1 MKKLPLI
8 LSSVFVCASLHAQLN
23 GDGYYRV
30 LNQKTSRYITVQDNR
45 GSIDIATTKA
55 DLLAI
60 KTVRGFD
67 RMVDDPASVIYIE
80 SVQGQYNLKA
90 QGTDTKVITGGRYL
104 NLKKVGPTYQAYGKV
119 NGMEI
124 YLSDEE
130 NLLDP
135 DTARLVQ
142 NGNGFYRNWYILP
155 VNQADNQYFGLRPEL
170 SVGGHRYL
178 TFYAS
183 FPFNLQSSGMKAYT
197 VTKVDG
203 DMAVW
208 KELSGTVPMSTPV
221 IVMCSTDNPS
231 TNRLDIVNDN
241 NIPAQT
247 DNLLQGVYFCNGNP
261 GDTHFNKVTYDANT
275 MRVLGVTSKG
285 RLGFVKYQGTY
296 LPKNRA
302 YLVVPAGSPDELTL
316 MTQAEYDAEKAK
328 DDVVVTA
335 VSCSRLYGDENPTFT
350 YTTTGHELK
359 GEPVLSTSATKSSPV
374 GVYDIVVGR
383 GSVTNNSATFVNGTL
398 TVTPAPLSITARSYT
413 IKQNEPLPQF
423 GVDYSGFKVADT
435 EASLTT
441 LPQVIADV
449 PADKTPG
456 TYRLVAAG
464 ATSANYAITYAEG
477 TLTILEADAIT
488 VKADNVTMAYGDE
501 VPRLTYT
508 VEGGTL
514 QGEPVITC
522 EATSQSSV
530 GVYAVKVSRGSIDY
544 PNLLFVDGALTVV
557 KAPLVASVGSYTRF
571 KGEANPEFE
580 VSYEGFRNADTESV
594 LITKPVATT
603 EATADSPEGQYVISL
618 SGGEAQN
625 YEFTYVS
632 GMLTVLGSEG
642 LSAPSVKFTSPVDV
656 YTLTGRKVRS
666 QVLTLASLPKGV
678 YVVNGRKV
686 VVR

>member
-1 MKKLPLI
+1 MKKLSLI
-8 LSSVFVCASLHAQLN
+8 LSSVLVCASLHAQLN

-30 LNQKTSRYITVQDNR
+30 LNQKTSRYITVQDDR
-45 GSIDIATTKA
+45 GSIDLSTTKA

-67 RMVDDPASVIYIE
+67 RMVDDPSSVIYIE
-80 SVQGQYNLKA
+80 KVGSQYNLKA

-104 NLKKVGPTYQAYGKV
+104 NLKKDGPTYQAYGKIS
-119 NGMEI
+119 GMEI

-155 VNQADNQYFGLRPEL
+155 VNQDDNQYFGLRPEL
-170 SVGGHRYL
+170 SVGGYRYL

-208 KELSGTVPMSTPV
+208 TELSGTVPASTPV
-221 IVMCSTDNPS
+221 IIMCSTDNPS
-231 TNRLDIVNDN
+231 TNRLEIVNDDTSA
-241 NIPAQT
+241 PAG
-247 DNLLQGVYFCNGNP
+247 NLLQGVFFCNGNP

-316 MTQAEYDAEKAK
+316 MTQAEYESEKAK

-335 VSCSRLYGDENPTFT
+335 VSCSRLYGDENPAFT
-350 YTTTGHELK
+350 YTTEGHELK
-359 GEPVLSTSATKSSPV
+359 GEPTLTTSATKSSPV
-374 GVYDIVVGR
+374 GVYDIVVAR
-383 GSVTNNSATFVNGTL
+383 GSVTNSDATFVNGKL

-435 EASLTT
+435 EASLTA
-441 LPQVIADV
+441 LPQVVADV
-449 PADKTPG
+449 PAAKTPG
-456 TYRLVAAG
+456 TYRLVASG
-464 ATSANYAITYAEG
+464 AASANYTMTYVEG
-477 TLTILEADAIT
+477 TLTILEADPVT
-488 VKADNVTMAYGDE
+488 LKADNVTMTYGDE
-501 VPRLTYT
+501 VPQFTYT

-514 QGEPVITC
+514 EGEPVITC

-544 PNLLFVDGALTVV
+544 PNLQLVDGELTVV
-557 KAPLVASVGSYTRF
+557 KAPLVASVGSYTRY
-571 KGEANPEFE
+571 KGEENPVFE
-580 VSYEGFRNADTESV
+580 ISYEGFRNADTERV
-594 LITKPVATT
+594 LIAKPQATT

-632 GMLTVLGSEG
+632 GMLTVLATEG
-642 LSAPSVKFTSPVDV
+642 LSSVMFTSPVDV
-656 YTLTGRKVRS
+656 YTLTGRKVLS
-666 QVLTLASLPKGV
+666 QVLSLASLPKGV

>member
-1 MKKLPLI
+1 MNKLYLI
-8 LSSVFVCASLHAQLN
+8 LSSVFVCASLHAQLS

-45 GSIDIATTKA
+45 GSINLSTTKA

-60 KTVRGFD
+60 KTVRGFE

-80 SVQGQYNLKA
+80 KVGSQYNLKA

-104 NLKKVGPTYQAYGKV
+104 NLKKDGPTYQAYGKISGV
-119 NGMEI
+119 EI

-130 NLLDP
+130 SMLDP

-155 VNQADNQYFGLRPEL
+155 VNQADNQYFGVRPEL

-183 FPFNLQSSGMKAYT
+183 FPFNMQSSGMKAYT

-208 KELSGTVPMSTPV
+208 KELSGTVPASTPT
-221 IVMCSTDNPS
+221 IIMCSTDDPS
-231 TNRLDIVNDN
+231 TNRLDLVDVAT
-241 NIPAQT
+241 PAPA
-247 DNLLQGVYFCNGNP
+247 DNLLRGVYFCNGNP
-261 GDTHFNKVTYDANT
+261 GDTHFNKVAYDANT

-285 RLGFVKYQGTY
+285 RLGFVKYHGTY

-316 MTQAEYDAEKAK
+316 MTQAEYEAEKAK

-359 GEPVLSTSATKSSPV
+359 GEPVLSTSATKASPV
-374 GVYDIVVGR
+374 GTYDIVVAR
-383 GSVTNNSATFVNGTL
+383 GSITNQDATFVNGTL
-398 TVTPAPLSITARSYT
+398 TVTPAPLTITARSYT

-423 GVDYSGFKVADT
+423 GVDYSGFKLSDT
-435 EASLTT
+435 EASLAAQ
-441 LPQVIADV
+441 PQVVADV

-456 TYRLVAAG
+456 TYRIVASG
-464 ATSANYAITYAEG
+464 AASANYSIAYAEG
-477 TLTILEADAIT
+477 TLTILEADPVT
-488 VKADNVTMAYGDE
+488 VKAASATMTYGDE
-501 VPRLTYT
+501 VPQLTYT
-508 VEGGTL
+508 VEGGTVE
-514 QGEPVITC
+514 GEPLITC

-530 GVYAVKVSRGSIDY
+530 GVYAVKVSRGSISY
-544 PNLLFVDGALTVV
+544 PNLQFVDGELTVV
-557 KAPLVASVGSYTRF
+557 KAPLVASVGSYKRYR
-571 KGEANPEFE
+571 GEANPVFE
-580 VSYEGFRNADTESV
+580 ISYEGFRNADTEQV
-594 LITKPVATT
+594 LLVKPVAAT
-603 EATADSPEGQYVISL
+603 EATADSAEGQYVISV

-625 YEFTYVS
+625 YEFSYVN
-632 GMLTVLGSEG
+632 GVLTVLGTEG
-642 LSAPSVKFTSPVDV
+642 MAAPAVFPSPVDV

-678 YVVNGRKV
+678 YIVGGCKV